1 MINFFSSS
9 PFIVNKGTSYNLMKA
24 SAKRRRGKEQIKTEK
39 LEEELRKRDIV
50 KKMAAYDAL
59 KAKKEGLE

>member
-1 MINFFSSS
+1 
-9 PFIVNKGTSYNLMKA
+9 MKA
-24 SAKRRRGKEQIKTEK
+24 SAKRRRGKEQIKQER

-59 KAKKEGLE
+59 KAEKEGLE